1 MKKLLIDGKFKTEIP
16 QSWDEITFEQFYR
29 LELWKQTKE
38 LDLIRALAI
47 LTTLPYEIWNKSN
60 YGDFKHIVLPNI
72 EWLSKPL
79 KIRKIRMKDKIEIMG
94 KVIEIPK
101 NAEVETLG
109 QKVAI
114 DLQFAKYGQ
123 MYKENTK
130 LAFYQMGYAM
140 AVYCS
145 PKISENDFDLEH
157 TAIVQMEIQKMPA
170 IDIIP
175 IASFFLQKFSDS
187 TRWSGIS
194 QVRNSIKMSV
204 MQILHRLKNSVSLK
218 RGMRLQEDISQ
229 SLKKS

>member
-38 LDLIRALAI
+38 RDLIKALAI
-47 LTTLPYEIWNKSN
+47 LTTIPYEVWNRSN
-60 YGDFKHIVLPNI
+60 YGDFKHVVLPEL
-72 EWLSKPL
+72 EWLGKPL
-79 KIRKIRMKDKIEIMG
+79 KVRRIRMKDKIEIMG

-114 DLQFAKYGQ
+114 DLQFAKYSQ
-123 MYKENTK
+123 LYKENTK
-130 LAFYQMGYAM
+130 LAFYQLGYAM

-157 TAIVQMEIQKMPA
+157 TALVQMEIEKMPA
-170 IDIIP
+170 VDIIP

-187 TRWSGIS
+187 IRWNAIS
-194 QVRNSIKMSV
+194 QVRNSALMRLRL
-204 MQILHRLKNSVSLK
+204 ILHRLKSLVSSK
-218 RGMRLQEDISQ
+218 HGMHLHQETSQ
-229 SLKKS
+229 NLKKS